1 MSYLRRQVSHWESW
15 FILKELS
22 NTEILK
28 GITERHRVVMK
39 IKYTNIL
46 DDHINFS
53 KHHRGESKTSKELVI
68 WTLILCSLLFIYG
81 KMSEFQYLSYI
92 IIGLLLFVLLI
103 VLSPYFWNKLIH
115 KESAKLFEDKE
126 NKGFFGFKK
135 ILIFGKYI
143 DKYLYV
149 CLIHFWFK
157 TEYILLVMV
166 LSFVSEVVFWQNY
179 TVCCQLEKT

>member
-1 MSYLRRQVSHWESW
+1 
-15 FILKELS
+15 
-22 NTEILK
+22 
-28 GITERHRVVMK
+28 MK

-126 NKGFFGFKK
+126 NKGFFCEHELVIDELGLNEITEVGNQYVKWSGISK
-135 ILIFGKYI
+135 I
-143 DKYLYV
+143 DETDDYLYIYV
-149 CLIHFWFK
+149 GSLSAHVIPKKRVEGNLDEFIK
-157 TEYILLVMV
+157 LLN
-166 LSFVSEVVFWQNY
+166 QNINISLD
-179 TVCCQLEKT
+179 Q